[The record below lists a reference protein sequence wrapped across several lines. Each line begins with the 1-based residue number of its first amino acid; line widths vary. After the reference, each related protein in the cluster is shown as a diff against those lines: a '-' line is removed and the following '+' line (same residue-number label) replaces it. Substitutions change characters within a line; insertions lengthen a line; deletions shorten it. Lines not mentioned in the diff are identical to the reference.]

1 MSKVIIDP
9 PAVRQFARFLDSKAH
24 HVQAQQAGLNGQFR
38 ALHEVWRDSKYH
50 QFERLFQDTAIQL
63 REFLKLA
70 EQYAEYLQRKA
81 NKADVYVKSGYRR

>member
-1 MSKVIIDP
+1 MSKIIVNPDD
-9 PAVRQFARFLDSKAH
+9 VRQFARFLDSKAH
-24 HVQAQQAGLNGQFR
+24 DVQGQQAGLNGQFR

-70 EQYAEYLQRKA
+70 EQYADYLQRKA
-81 NKADVYVKSGYRR
+81 NKAEVYTKSGYRS